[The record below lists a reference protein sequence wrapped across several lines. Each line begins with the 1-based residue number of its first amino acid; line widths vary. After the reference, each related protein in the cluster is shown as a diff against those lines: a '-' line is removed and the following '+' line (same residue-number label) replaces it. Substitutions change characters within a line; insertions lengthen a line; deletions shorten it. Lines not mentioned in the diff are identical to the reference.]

1 MNFELNEETK
11 SILDTARRF
20 VEKEIQPREKE
31 EGFKRDIVFKMG
43 ELGFFGCAFPP
54 RYGGSDSGFLAHSVV
69 CEEISRGDSGLRSL
83 FNLQA
88 MTVAYTMMEWGT
100 TAVREKYVKDLVLGK
115 KLGCTCFSEPNAGS
129 DLASIETRIEDR
141 GDHFEINGSKT
152 WISNGTV
159 ADYAVVYGSHDRSLK
174 HRGLC
179 AVVVETNQKGWM
191 ARETPKLGDK
201 SSPIAEIHME
211 NVRAPKENL
220 LGEWGQGFTVAM
232 AALDRGRISVA
243 SGAVGLAQACL
254 DASVSYANQRVQFG
268 KLIREYQ
275 QVKAVIAEMA
285 AQIEAARLLVRKA
298 SWLNDQGA
306 PFTKEIAIAKYFA
319 GEAVV
324 RAAGLAMEVHGG
336 MGYSLEMPVEKYYR
350 DSKLYQVGEGTVN
363 IMRLL
368 IGDDALGIKKANRPR
383 IHTHSEF
390 FGLE

>member
-20 VEKEIQPREKE
+20 VEREIQPREKE
-31 EGFKRDIVFKMG
+31 EGFKRDIVYKMG

-100 TAVREKYVKDLVLGK
+100 SAVREKYVKDLVLGK

-141 GDHFEINGSKT
+141 GDHFEINGAKT

-159 ADYAVVYGSHDRSLK
+159 ADYAVVYGSHDRNLK

-191 ARETPKLGDK
+191 ARETAKLGDK

-211 NVRAPKENL
+211 SVKAPKENL
-220 LGEWGQGFTVAM
+220 LG
-232 AALDRGRISVA
+232 
-243 SGAVGLAQACL
+243 
-254 DASVSYANQRVQFG
+254 N
-268 KLIREYQ
+268 
-275 QVKAVIAEMA
+275 
-285 AQIEAARLLVRKA
+285 
-298 SWLNDQGA
+298 
-306 PFTKEIAIAKYFA
+306 
-319 GEAVV
+319 
-324 RAAGLAMEVHGG
+324 
-336 MGYSLEMPVEKYYR
+336 
-350 DSKLYQVGEGTVN
+350 
-363 IMRLL
+363 
-368 IGDDALGIKKANRPR
+368 GDKDLRWPWPP
-383 IHTHSEF
+383 
-390 FGLE
+390 